1 MAKITKRMK
10 KDGSCSYCI
19 RVSNGYDRAGRQ
31 VLVNR
36 TYTPPPGMTGKKL
49 ERELKWQAD
58 AFEQEVRNGIS
69 LEASMKMD
77 DLIERWF
84 TEYAEKKLKPK
95 TVYNYRRLVPRI
107 SAGLGQLKV
116 CQVKPSHLMAFYS
129 NLEEQGVR
137 EDSTYTAT
145 PALLERLPHG
155 KRGEIAKAAG
165 IGEDTMRNVH
175 RGANVSQSTAEK
187 VSRVAGLPLSKAFT
201 EHTREGGRLNGNT
214 VQHYH
219 RMLSSV
225 FTKAVQWGLVPE
237 NPCKRA
243 EAPKA
248 EEIDV
253 QALEELD
260 VAKLLN
266 ALQDA
271 PTQFSVITQLALF
284 TGARRGEIC
293 GLRWSDVDLDAGTI
307 SIERTLQ
314 YIPGKGTMFTSPKTK
329 RSRRCIKIGPDCVQL
344 LQEYR
349 KHQKA
354 ERFKIGSEWMRKV
367 EIEGKTVE
375 NDLLFTKWNGAPID
389 PKTVT
394 TWFPGFLTAH
404 NSRLALAAPQHS
416 HGPHSDARSQRTPP
430 GRSCADQ
437 QHHTPQ
443 QRRQENA
450 QRHPRTHAAHTHTAQ
465 IRHPA
470 AHAGSCAAPAA
481 PHDQAHRQQP
491 RTEHTPEPFYQ
502 PSNME
507 APRRSIDE
515 MQQGKTVTKTLEEL
529 TALEDD

>member
-95 TVYNYRRLVPRI
+95 TVYNYQRLVPRI

-175 RGANVSQSTAEK
+175 RGANVSQSTAER
-187 VSRVAGLPLSKAFT
+187 VPRVAGLPLSKAFT

-214 VQHYH
+214 VQHP
-219 RMLSSV
+219 
-225 FTKAVQWGLVPE
+225 KP
-237 NPCKRA
+237 KR
-243 EAPKA
+243 
-248 EEIDV
+248 
-253 QALEELD
+253 
-260 VAKLLN
+260 
-266 ALQDA
+266 
-271 PTQFSVITQLALF
+271 
-284 TGARRGEIC
+284 
-293 GLRWSDVDLDAGTI
+293 
-307 SIERTLQ
+307 
-314 YIPGKGTMFTSPKTK
+314 
-329 RSRRCIKIGPDCVQL
+329 
-344 LQEYR
+344 
-349 KHQKA
+349 
-354 ERFKIGSEWMRKV
+354 
-367 EIEGKTVE
+367 
-375 NDLLFTKWNGAPID
+375 
-389 PKTVT
+389 
-394 TWFPGFLTAH
+394 
-404 NSRLALAAPQHS
+404 
-416 HGPHSDARSQRTPP
+416 
-430 GRSCADQ
+430 
-437 QHHTPQ
+437 
-443 QRRQENA
+443 
-450 QRHPRTHAAHTHTAQ
+450 
-465 IRHPA
+465 
-470 AHAGSCAAPAA
+470 
-481 PHDQAHRQQP
+481 
-491 RTEHTPEPFYQ
+491 
-502 PSNME
+502 
-507 APRRSIDE
+507 
-515 MQQGKTVTKTLEEL
+515 
-529 TALEDD
+529 